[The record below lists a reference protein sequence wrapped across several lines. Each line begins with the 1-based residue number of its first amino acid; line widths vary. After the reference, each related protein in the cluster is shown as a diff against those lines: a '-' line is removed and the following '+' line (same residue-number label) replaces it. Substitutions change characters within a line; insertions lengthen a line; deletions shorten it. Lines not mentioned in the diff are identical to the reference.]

1 MKYVS
6 FEYSDGGRS
15 YGTVEGDSIL
25 DAGMLL
31 REKYPELRSVLSAS
45 ALPELEGVGPA
56 LDFSSVKL
64 LPPIPS
70 PDKILCIGLNYL
82 DHIEEVGAATP
93 KYPSVFTRYP
103 SSLVGHGT
111 PLVRPKASKDFDFEG
126 ELAVVIGKKGRHIS
140 KADAFDHVAGYTCFN
155 DASLRDFQVHTT
167 QFWPGKN
174 FQSSGSIGPWLVTCD
189 EVGSI
194 TTQILTTRISG
205 NVEQSARIDSLT
217 FGIDAL
223 IAYVSSVIELLPG
236 DVIATGTPGGVG
248 GFRNPPLHLVP
259 GMEVEIEITGV
270 GTLTNGI
277 VDEI

>member
-6 FEYSDGGRS
+6 FEYSDGRRS
-15 YGTVEGDSIL
+15 YGTVKGDRIL
-25 DAGMLL
+25 DAGTLL
-31 REKYPELRSVLSAS
+31 REKYPELRSVLSAG
-45 ALPELEGVGPA
+45 ALPKLEGVGPA

-64 LPPIPS
+64 LPPVPS

-140 KADAFDHVAGYTCFN
+140 KTDAFDHVAGYTCFN

-174 FQSSGSIGPWLVTCD
+174 FQSSGSMGPWLVTCD

-194 TTQILTTRISG
+194 TTQILTTRING

-223 IAYVSSVIELLPG
+223 IAYISSVIELLPG

-259 GMEVEIEITGV
+259 GMEVKIEITGV
-270 GTLTNGI
+270 GTLTNSV
-277 VDEI
+277 VDET